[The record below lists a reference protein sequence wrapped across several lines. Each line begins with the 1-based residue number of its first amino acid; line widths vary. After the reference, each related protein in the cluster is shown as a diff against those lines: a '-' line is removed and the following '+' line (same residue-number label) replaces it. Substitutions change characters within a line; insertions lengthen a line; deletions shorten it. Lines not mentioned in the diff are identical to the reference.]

1 MGGDWKLAA
10 AGGTGERQQA
20 QLTTKLNLFPFF
32 FCIYLFNKNDVP
44 ESFVG
49 AGERGGIE
57 SFMAAESEH
66 SVDISF
72 GASQSDF
79 LFSEPMVGF
88 I

>member
-1 MGGDWKLAA
+1 MITRYDCLLLA
-10 AGGTGERQQA
+10 
-20 QLTTKLNLFPFF
+20 
-32 FCIYLFNKNDVP
+32 VP

-49 AGERGGIE
+49 AGDRGGTD

-66 SVDISF
+66 SVDISL

-79 LFSEPMVGF
+79 LFREPMVGF